1 MLAKLGDKYAL
12 RTSCCTVANFAW
24 LVVLGVA
31 CTVTHVHSALATGG
45 KLWKGDYQRE
55 RPARADVSWLVWISL
70 P

>member
-45 KLWKGDYQRE
+45 IAVEGT
-55 RPARADVSWLVWISL
+55 I
-70 P
+70 